1 MKQDFIKFPLHLIVH
16 PFDGFW
22 DMKYDGK
29 GKVRVA
35 LFILALV
42 VVSVILQNQFAGFL
56 VNYNDP
62 RYLNSLTQ
70 LVTIVFPFFLWCVS
84 NWAIT
89 TLMDGEGKFKEIVM
103 ATGYAL
109 LPLVLIYVPL
119 TIASRFMVQE
129 ETAFYYLFNSIST
142 IWFIGL
148 LFVGTMTVHQY
159 SAFKTIVT
167 MVLTVIVMGIIVFLG
182 TLVMSMMQQIIEFIV
197 NIYRELTFRT

>member
-1 MKQDFIKFPLHLIVH
+1 MKQDFIKFPLHVIVH

-22 DMKYDGK
+22 DMKYDSK
-29 GKVRVA
+29 GKVNVA
-35 LFILALV
+35 LTFLLLV
-42 VVSVILQNQFAGFL
+42 IIAVILRNQFAGFL

-70 LVTIVFPFFLWCVS
+70 LVTIVFPFFLWCIS

-109 LPLVLIYVPL
+109 FPLVIIYVPM
-119 TIASRFMVQE
+119 TIASRFMVKE
-129 ETAFYYLFNSIST
+129 ETAFYYLMMTIST
-142 IWFIGL
+142 IWFLAL

-159 SAFKTIVT
+159 SAFKTIIT
-167 MVLTVIVMGIIVFLG
+167 MALTVIVMGIIVFLG
-182 TLVMSMMQQIIEFIV
+182 TLVLSMLQQMADFFI
-197 NIYRELTFRT
+197 NIYRELIFRT

>member
-1 MKQDFIKFPLHLIVH
+1 MKQDFIKFPLHVIVH

-22 DMKYDGK
+22 DMKYDSK
-29 GKVRVA
+29 GKVKVA
-35 LFILALV
+35 LTFLLLV
-42 VVSVILQNQFAGFL
+42 IIAVILRNQFAGFL

-70 LVTIVFPFFLWCVS
+70 LVTIVFPFFLWCIS

-109 LPLVLIYVPL
+109 VPLVIIYVPM
-119 TIASRFMVQE
+119 TIASRFMVKE
-129 ETAFYYLFNSIST
+129 ETAFYYLMMTLST
-142 IWFIGL
+142 IWFLAL

-159 SAFKTIVT
+159 SAFKTIIT
-167 MVLTVIVMGIIVFLG
+167 MALTVIVMGIIVFLG
-182 TLVMSMMQQIIEFIV
+182 TLVLSMLQQMADFFI
-197 NIYRELTFRT
+197 NIYRELIFRT

>member
-35 LFILALV
+35 LVILALV
-42 VVSVILQNQFAGFL
+42 VISIILQNQFAGFL

-62 RYLNSLTQ
+62 RYLNSITQ
-70 LVTIVFPFFLWCVS
+70 LLTIVFPFFLWCVS

-109 LPLVLIYVPL
+109 VPIVLLYVPIP
-119 TIASRFMVQE
+119 IASRFMVEE
-129 ETAFYYLFNSIST
+129 ETAFYYLVISISS
-142 IWFIGL
+142 IWFVAL

-159 SAFKTIVT
+159 TAFKTIMT
-167 MVLTVIVMGIIVFLG
+167 MILTVIVMGIIVFLG
-182 TLVMSMMQQIIEFIV
+182 TLVMSMMQQIYEFIV
-197 NIYRELTFRT
+197 NIYREIIFRT

>member
-1 MKQDFIKFPLHLIVH
+1 MKQDFIKFPLQLIVH

-42 VVSVILQNQFAGFL
+42 VLSIILQNQFAGFL

-70 LVTIVFPFFLWCVS
+70 LITIVFPFFLWCVS

-109 LPLVLIYVPL
+109 LPLVLIYVPM

-182 TLVMSMMQQIIEFIV
+182 TLVLSMMQQIIEFIV

>member
-1 MKQDFIKFPLHLIVH
+1 MKQDFIKFPLHVIVH

-22 DMKYDGK
+22 DMKYDSK
-29 GKVRVA
+29 GKVKVA
-35 LFILALV
+35 LTFLLLV
-42 VVSVILQNQFAGFL
+42 IIAVILRNQFAGFL

-70 LVTIVFPFFLWCVS
+70 LVTIVFPFFLWCLS

-109 LPLVLIYVPL
+109 VPLVIIYVPM
-119 TIASRFMVQE
+119 TIASRFMVKE
-129 ETAFYYLFNSIST
+129 ETAFYYLMMTIST
-142 IWFIGL
+142 IWFLAL

-159 SAFKTIVT
+159 SALKTMIT
-167 MVLTVIVMGIIVFLG
+167 MALTVIVMGIIVFLG
-182 TLVMSMMQQIIEFIV
+182 TLVLSMLQQMADFFI
-197 NIYRELTFRT
+197 NIYRELIFRT

>member
-35 LFILALV
+35 LTILLLV
-42 VVSVILQNQFAGFL
+42 VISIILQNQFSGFL

-62 RYLNSLTQ
+62 RYLNSITQ
-70 LVTIVFPFFLWCVS
+70 LVTIVFPFFLWCIS

-103 ATGYAL
+103 AAGYSL
-109 LPLVLIYVPL
+109 VPLVLIYIPI

-129 ETAFYYLFNSIST
+129 ETVFYYLLMSISS
-142 IWFIGL
+142 IWFVGL

-159 SAFKTIVT
+159 SIFKTIVT

-182 TLVMSMMQQIIEFIV
+182 TLVISMLQQIIDFIV

>member
-1 MKQDFIKFPLHLIVH
+1 MKQDFVTFPLHLIIH

-35 LFILALV
+35 LVILALV
-42 VVSVILQNQFAGFL
+42 VLSIILQNQFAGFL

-62 RYLNSLTQ
+62 RYLNSITQ
-70 LVTIVFPFFLWCVS
+70 LITIVFPFFLWCVS

-103 ATGYAL
+103 AAGYAL
-109 LPLVLIYVPL
+109 VPIVLLYLPI
-119 TIASRFMVQE
+119 TAASRFMVNE
-129 ETAFYYLFNSIST
+129 ETAFYYLVISISS
-142 IWFIGL
+142 IWFVLL

-159 SAFKTIVT
+159 SALKTVVT
-167 MVLTVIVMGIIVFLG
+167 MLLTVIVMGIIVFLG
-182 TLVMSMMQQIIEFIV
+182 TLLLSMMQQIYEFIV
-197 NIYRELTFRT
+197 NIYREIIFRT

>member
-35 LFILALV
+35 LVILALV
-42 VVSVILQNQFAGFL
+42 VISIILQNQFAGFL

-62 RYLNSLTQ
+62 RYLNSITQ
-70 LVTIVFPFFLWCVS
+70 LLTIVFPFFLWCVS

-109 LPLVLIYVPL
+109 VPIVLLYVPI
-119 TIASRFMVQE
+119 TIASRFMVEE
-129 ETAFYYLFNSIST
+129 ETAFYYLVISISS
-142 IWFIGL
+142 IWFVAL

-159 SAFKTIVT
+159 TAFKTIMT
-167 MVLTVIVMGIIVFLG
+167 MILTVIVMGIIVFLG
-182 TLVMSMMQQIIEFIV
+182 TLVMSMMQQIYEFIV
-197 NIYRELTFRT
+197 NIYREIIFRT

>member
-29 GKVRVA
+29 GKVKVA
-35 LFILALV
+35 LAILLLV
-42 VVSVILQNQFAGFL
+42 IVSVILQNQFAGFL

-62 RYLNSLTQ
+62 RHLNSLTQ
-70 LVTIVFPFFLWCVS
+70 LVTIVFPFFLWCIS

-109 LPLVLIYVPL
+109 VPMVILYVPM

-129 ETAFYYLFNSIST
+129 ETAFYYLVMSIST
-142 IWFIGL
+142 IWFLAL

-159 SAFKTIVT
+159 SAFKTIIT
-167 MVLTVIVMGIIVFLG
+167 MLLTVIVMGIIVFLG
-182 TLVMSMMQQIIEFIV
+182 TLVLSMMQQIIDFII
-197 NIYRELTFRT
+197 NIYREIIFRT

>member
-35 LFILALV
+35 LVILALV
-42 VVSVILQNQFAGFL
+42 VISIILQNQFAGFL

-62 RYLNSLTQ
+62 RYLNSITQ
-70 LVTIVFPFFLWCVS
+70 LLTIVFPFFLWCVS

-109 LPLVLIYVPL
+109 VPIVLLYVPI
-119 TIASRFMVQE
+119 TVASRFMVEE
-129 ETAFYYLFNSIST
+129 ETAFYYLVISISS
-142 IWFIGL
+142 IWFVAL

-159 SAFKTIVT
+159 TAFKTIMT
-167 MVLTVIVMGIIVFLG
+167 MILTVIVMGIIVFLG
-182 TLVMSMMQQIIEFIV
+182 TLVMSMMQQIYEFIV
-197 NIYRELTFRT
+197 NIYREIIFRT